1 MTDTK
6 TMLQALCDA
15 PGVGGMTEIATVAAD
30 LLRPLTDEVTVDAM
44 GNVCGILR
52 GTDTHAGTVM
62 LEAHMD
68 EIGMIVT
75 AVEDNGFIRVAAC
88 GGVDIRVLSTAEVV
102 VYGDRPYPGVVC
114 SLPPHLTD
122 AKERGK
128 CPELGK
134 MAIDVG
140 LSGEDAKA
148 RIPLGSRVT
157 FRPHFDAVGAYGV
170 SAKALD
176 DRAGIAALL
185 LAAQTLS
192 NNKPAQTVIY
202 CFTVQEELGLRG
214 AAVAA
219 FDYAVSAAVSV
230 DVSFGLTHDADKHA
244 CGICGDGPMIGMSP
258 ILDAEITKKLMTLA
272 ENGGIPYQRE
282 VMGET
287 TGTNADRLSLTKN
300 GIPCGLVSLPLK
312 YMHTPQETIDLRD
325 IENTAALLAAFV
337 REG

>member
-6 TMLQALCDA
+6 QLLKTLCEA
-15 PGVGGMTEIATVAAD
+15 PGVGGMTEIADTAAA
-30 LLRPLTDEVTVDAM
+30 LLRPIADEVTADAM
-44 GNVCGILR
+44 GNVCGIIR
-52 GTDTHAGTVM
+52 GTDPAADTVM

-75 AVEDNGFIRVAAC
+75 AVEDSGFIRVAAC
-88 GGVDIRVLSTAEVV
+88 GGVDVRVLSTTEVV
-102 VYGDRPYPGVVC
+102 VYGDRPYAGVIC

-134 MAIDVG
+134 MAIDIG
-140 LSGEDAKA
+140 LSGDEAKA
-148 RIPLGSRVT
+148 RIPLGSRVA
-157 FRPHFDAVGAYGV
+157 FRPRFDAVGETGV

-176 DRAGIAALL
+176 DRAGMAAVL
-185 LAAQTLS
+185 LAAEKLVAERPE
-192 NNKPAQTVIY
+192 KTVIC

-219 FDYAVSAAVSV
+219 FDHTVSAAVSV
-230 DVSFGLTHDADKHA
+230 DVSFGLTPDADRHE
-244 CGICGDGPMIGMSP
+244 CGLCGSGPMIGISP
-258 ILDAEITKKLMTLA
+258 ILDADITKTLVA
-272 ENGGIPYQRE
+272 LADKAAVPYQRE

-300 GIPCGLVSLPLK
+300 GIPCGLLSLPLK
-312 YMHTPQETIDLRD
+312 YMHTPQEYIDLRD
-325 IENTAALLAAFV
+325 VENTAALLAAFV